1 MINNKTSAI
10 RPLQTDVT
18 NLATFR
24 AHSRGDQPCVLP
36 REQLLERF
44 NQVPRTLTLV
54 HAPMGYGKT
63 TLLRQFFAAR
73 RERRECHW
81 LTLSEHDNDIEH
93 FARRLDQVFA
103 REPAEDVGHNPV
115 ERLESVLLA
124 TPFCLFLDEFEVIV
138 NEGVLSFMRELLKR
152 LGSDSEIVIGSR
164 SIPAIGVPR
173 LRAKGAVLEITAH
186 QLSFSPEET
195 RRLLR
200 ERAGNCLNDQQLALL
215 QRRSGGWAAF
225 LGLFSGTLDG
235 PLSDEQ
241 LRQRIGAGGASMGEL
256 VSRHV
261 LDGLTA
267 EVKQFLADSSN
278 LGEFDA
284 ELCDHA
290 LGRHD
295 SRERIAYLER
305 HQLFISRVDPGR
317 ERYRYHGLFAD
328 ILKGGTGAER
338 HRDIHR
344 RAAQWYALHGQP
356 VAAVNHFLQAGCA
369 EQALRLIEQISP
381 DLLAQGRSRLLL
393 RWFDQLP
400 ADSVRGHRTLSL
412 TLGWALGLG
421 RRHSEVQQRLGA
433 LSLEAELAP
442 AQRRECQSIRA
453 VSLAMVDRTHESL
466 ALLDGERDLLEEAH
480 PLHQQVM
487 LHIIIYGQIAA
498 NDFAAARRALAQSL
512 TVVVG
517 GGGPRGSFT
526 HLMANSFSAAIDL
539 IQGRLSTALGQL
551 SPDYAPGPP
560 PHPLYRTGGRSL
572 NDVTLAIALYE
583 RNELGRSQQLLSEIL
598 PLIAE
603 NGTPDQLIY
612 AHLLMARIHLL
623 RQEPNLANE
632 YLDELDALSCVHDI
646 PRLGNSAWLGRAW
659 MAWKQG
665 DMAGANYA
673 YRRATAQ
680 SGQQGAGQLVAHQH
694 EADWPAL
701 MQFRLAVEGRPGPS
715 TLDELEKAIAV
726 ARQDGR
732 VRRCLE
738 LQILLARAHL
748 NLDQNDERA
757 LELLAAPLRHAI
769 DQGYSRLFLDEGSDI
784 CRLALRWCET
794 NRALLRNDS
803 GHDPLLERFMAQLG
817 QALASDTRQSQ
828 ESVVL
833 SPREIEV
840 LALLETG
847 MRNNEMAEKL
857 FVSETTVRTHLR
869 SINAKLGA
877 RSRTEAV
884 SLARHMQLI

>member
-18 NLATFR
+18 ALATFR
-24 AHSRGDQPCVLP
+24 ARPGAERPCVLP

-44 NQVPRTLTLV
+44 NQAPRALTLV

-73 RERRECHW
+73 QERRECHW
-81 LTLSEHDNDIEH
+81 LTLSEHDNDIDH
-93 FARRLDQVFA
+93 FARRLEQVFA
-103 REPAEDVGHNPV
+103 RAPAEDAGHGAF
-115 ERLESVLLA
+115 ERLESVLLGA
-124 TPFCLFLDEFEVIV
+124 PFCLFLDEFEVIV

-152 LGSDSEIVIGSR
+152 LGADSEVVLGSR

-186 QLSFSPEET
+186 QLSFSPDEV

-200 ERAGNCLNDQQLALL
+200 ERAGHYLSDQQLALL
-215 QRRSGGWAAF
+215 HRRSGGWAAF

-241 LRQRIGAGGASMGEL
+241 LQQRIGAGGASMGEL

-261 LDGLTA
+261 LDGLAA
-267 EVKQFLADSSN
+267 EVRQFLGDSSI

-295 SRERIAYLER
+295 SRERIAHLER
-305 HQLFISRVDPGR
+305 QQLFINRADPGR

-328 ILKGGTGAER
+328 ILQAGVSAQR
-338 HRDIHR
+338 CRDIHR
-344 RAAQWYALHGQP
+344 RAAQWYGLHGQP
-356 VAAVNHFLQAGCA
+356 VPAVNHFLLAGCA
-369 EQALRLIEQISP
+369 EQAMRLIEQISQ

-400 ADSVRGHRTLSL
+400 ADSVRDHATLSL

-421 RRHSEVQQRLGA
+421 RRHAEVQRQLGTMA
-433 LSLEAELAP
+433 LETPLSP
-442 AQRRECQSIRA
+442 GQYRESQAIRA

-466 ALLDGERDLLEEAH
+466 ALLEQEPDLLEEAY

-487 LHIIIYGQIAA
+487 LHIVIYGLIAT
-498 NDFAAARRALAQSL
+498 NDFVGARRALAQSL
-512 TVVVG
+512 AYGDEHRET
-517 GGGPRGSFT
+517 FT
-526 HLMANSFSAAIDL
+526 RVMANSFSAAIDL

-551 SPDYAPGPP
+551 APAPGGGAA
-560 PHPLYRTGGRSL
+560 PHLLYRHGSRSL

-583 RNELGRSQQLLSEIL
+583 RNELERCQQLLTEIL

-603 NGTPDQLIY
+603 NGTPDHLIY

-646 PRLGNSAWLGRAW
+646 PRLSNSAWLGRAW

-680 SGQQGAGQLVAHQH
+680 SGTQGGGQLVAYQH

-701 MQFRLAVEGRPGPS
+701 MQLRLAVDGRPGQA
-715 TLDELEKAIAV
+715 TLDELHKSIAT
-726 ARQDGR
+726 ASQDGR

-748 NLDQNDERA
+748 NLEQNDERA

-769 DQGYSRLFLDEGSDI
+769 DQGYNRLFLDEGPDI

-817 QALASDTRQSQ
+817 QTLASDARQDQ
-828 ESVVL
+828 EAVIL

-840 LALLETG
+840 LVLLETG
-847 MRNNEMAEKL
+847 MRNNEMADKL

-884 SLARHMQLI
+884 SLARHMRLI

>member
-1 MINNKTSAI
+1 MTNNKTSAI
-10 RPLQTDVT
+10 RSPQADVT
-18 NLATFR
+18 ALATFR
-24 AHSRGDQPCVLP
+24 GKPHAEQPCVLP

-44 NQVPRTLTLV
+44 NQAQRCLTLV

-73 RERRECHW
+73 KERRECHW
-81 LTLSEHDNDIEH
+81 LTLSEHDNDIDH
-93 FARRLDQVFA
+93 FARRLEQVFA
-103 REPAEDVGHNPV
+103 RAPAEDAGHGAF
-115 ERLESVLLA
+115 ERLESMMLGA
-124 TPFCLFLDEFEVIV
+124 PFCLFLDEFEAIV

-152 LGSDSEIVIGSR
+152 LGSDSEIVLGSR

-186 QLSFSPEET
+186 QLSFSPEEV

-200 ERAGNCLNDQQLALL
+200 ERAGHCLSDQQLALL
-215 QRRSGGWAAF
+215 HRRSGGWAAF

-235 PLSDEQ
+235 PLTDEQ
-241 LRQRIGAGGASMGEL
+241 LQQRIGAGGLSIGAL

-261 LDGLTA
+261 LDGLAA
-267 EVKQFLADSSN
+267 EVRQFIGESSI

-290 LGRHD
+290 LRRHD

-305 HQLFISRVDPGR
+305 HQLFISRVDPGH

-328 ILKGGTGAER
+328 ILQGGIGAER
-338 HRDIHR
+338 RRDIHR
-344 RAAQWYALHGQP
+344 RAAQWYALHGQS
-356 VAAVNHFLQAGCA
+356 VAAVNHFLLAGCV
-369 EQALRLIEQISP
+369 EQAMRLIEQISQ

-400 ADSVRGHRTLSL
+400 PDSVRNHQVLTLTLS
-412 TLGWALGLG
+412 WALGLS
-421 RRHSEVQQRLGA
+421 RRHGEVQQQLSA
-433 LSLEAELAP
+433 LAVERELAP
-442 AQRRECQSIRA
+442 GQRRECQAIRA

-466 ALLDGERDLLEEAH
+466 ALLEQEPGLLEEAY

-487 LHIIIYGQIAA
+487 LHIVIYGLIAA
-498 NDFAAARRALAQSL
+498 NDFAGARRALAQSL
-512 TVVVG
+512 AFG
-517 GGGPRGSFT
+517 EEHREAFT
-526 HLMANSFSAAIDL
+526 RVMANSFSAAIDL
-539 IQGRLSTALGQL
+539 IQGRLNTALGQL
-551 SPDYAPGPP
+551 APAPVGSTSP
-560 PHPLYRTGGRSL
+560 HLLYRHGSRSL

-583 RNELGRSQQLLSEIL
+583 RNELERCQQLLVEIL

-603 NGTPDQLIY
+603 NGTPDHLIY

-646 PRLGNSAWLGRAW
+646 PRLSNSAWLGRAW

-680 SGQQGAGQLVAHQH
+680 SGQKGAGQLVAFQH

-701 MQFRLAVEGRPGPS
+701 MQLRLAVEGRPGPS
-715 TLDELEKAIAV
+715 TLDELEKAIAL

-732 VRRCLE
+732 IRRCLE

-748 NLDQNDERA
+748 NLEQGDDRA
-757 LELLAAPLRHAI
+757 LELLATPLRHAI
-769 DQGYSRLFLDEGSDI
+769 DQGYSRLFLDEGPDI

-817 QALASDTRQSQ
+817 QALASDARQAQ
-828 ESVVL
+828 DDVIL

-840 LALLETG
+840 LELLATG

-869 SINAKLGA
+869 SISAKLGA

-884 SLARHMQLI
+884 SLARHMRLI